1 MLESRRRIL
10 TGLAALAGA
19 AAAVGEFAPAL
30 LAQHPSGQTPQYRP
44 SPNAPKN
51 ENAPTGLDGPPV
63 TKTSTQGE
71 QNRLLQASIRAEV
84 DKLCAMANELK
95 EDMVRVN
102 PSDTLSLAFI
112 KKAQAIEKL
121 AKQIKDH
128 AKG

>member
-10 TGLAALAGA
+10 TGFAAFAGVA
-19 AAAVGEFAPAL
+19 ATAEFGPAL
-30 LAQHPSGQTPQYRP
+30 LAQHPNGQAPQYRP
-44 SPNAPKN
+44 SPNAPKS

-63 TKTSTQGE
+63 TKTPTQGE
-71 QNRLLQASIRAEV
+71 QNRQLQASIRAEV

-95 EDMVRVN
+95 DDMVRVN
-102 PSDTLSLAFI
+102 PSDTLSLGFV

>member
-10 TGLAALAGA
+10 TGFAALAGVA
-19 AAAVGEFAPAL
+19 ATGELGPAL
-30 LAQHPSGQTPQYRP
+30 LAQHMSGQVPQYHP

-63 TKTSTQGE
+63 TKTPTQIE
-71 QNRLLQASIRAEV
+71 QNRLLQANIRAEV

-102 PSDTLSLAFI
+102 PTDTLSLTFV

-121 AKQIKDH
+121 AKQIKDQ